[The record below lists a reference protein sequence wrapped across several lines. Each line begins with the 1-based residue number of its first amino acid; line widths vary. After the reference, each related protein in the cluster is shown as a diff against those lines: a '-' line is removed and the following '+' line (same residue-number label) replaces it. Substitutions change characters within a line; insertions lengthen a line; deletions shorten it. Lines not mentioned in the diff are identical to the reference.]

1 MKNTKV
7 ERNMKNTKVEVV
19 RYVREFAII
28 EVQVND
34 DATFDVVK
42 KDVRAMFDNDEI
54 EFQSDYEYCPEIAG
68 IHLMD

>member
-1 MKNTKV
+1 MKNKKV
-7 ERNMKNTKVEVV
+7 QVA

-34 DATFDVVK
+34 DTTFDVVK
-42 KDVRAMFDNDEI
+42 KVRAMFDNDEI
-54 EFQSDYEYCPEIAG
+54 EFQSDYDYCPELAD

>member
-1 MKNTKV
+1 
-7 ERNMKNTKVEVV
+7 MKNTKVEVV

-54 EFQSDYEYCPEIAG
+54 EFQSDYEHCPEIAG